1 MQNKPDS
8 QRDQQYENSLLL
20 NKYFLLYEELS
31 YAMNHGDI
39 GHLESCI
46 VVWILIF
53 KAMGKHKYADQMTDF
68 LCTVHF
74 DYPEGLWCVLQ
85 LEGCDAKVEANIMQ

>member
-1 MQNKPDS
+1 MRNKPDS

-74 DYPEGLWCVLQ
+74 DYPEGLRCVLQ
-85 LEGCDAKVEANIMQ
+85 LEGCDANVEANIMQ